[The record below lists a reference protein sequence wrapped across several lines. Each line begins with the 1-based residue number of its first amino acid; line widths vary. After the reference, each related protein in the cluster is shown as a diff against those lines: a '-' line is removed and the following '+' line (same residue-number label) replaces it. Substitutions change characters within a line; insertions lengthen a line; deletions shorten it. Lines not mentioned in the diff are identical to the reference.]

1 MKTFKKV
8 LASTL
13 AAAMVVTALP
23 VTPAN
28 AAAAPKLSATKAT
41 LYVGQSKAITVKAIP
56 STWKSAKV
64 TATSSKKS
72 VATVKTS
79 KKKVTVKAVK
89 AGTAK
94 VTVKVTA
101 RKSNKK
107 ISKTLKATIKVKNP
121 TLNVTASK
129 TTLNVGETAQLKV
142 TKNPSSSVVKYSSTD
157 AAVATVS
164 AGKVKAIAPGTAYVV
179 VSSTYGKKTITKKI
193 KITVKATKD
202 GLTSTL
208 TNDFSSEYANTVLV
222 GDAAIINV
230 VYAKDGKPVSGE
242 TVVMNIT
249 GGTDADSHYEVKG
262 NNTAVTNA
270 SGVATFVI
278 GNKNNVKSSATVIP

>member
-1 MKTFKKV
+1 MLLV
-8 LASTL
+8 CY
-13 AAAMVVTALP
+13 LP
-23 VTPAN
+23 NFFRYILFQRIPI
-28 AAAAPKLSATKAT
+28 LSYSYTTK
-41 LYVGQSKAITVKAIP
+41 
-56 STWKSAKV
+56 
-64 TATSSKKS
+64 SS
-72 VATVKTS
+72 VYR
-79 KKKVTVKAVK
+79 
-89 AGTAK
+89 
-94 VTVKVTA
+94 VKVTA

-107 ISKTLKATIKVKNP
+107 VSKTLKATIKVKNP

-222 GDAAIINV
+222 GDAAIVNV

-278 GNKNNVKSSATVIP
+278 GNKNNVKSSATAEVASVNYKVQVPASGVASEATVNFAAISNAMPFS